1 MTRTSRGSE
10 LNFDT
15 EIEKT
20 ARRLRKITK
29 QQKAS
34 SSARTKIVVD
44 LSEFFKKPEIMA
56 EPEPTLR
63 RMANPDVNQQPL
75 CIELPNE
82 EVNFE
87 LKSGLIHLLPTFYGL
102 AGEDPHKHL
111 KEFHV
116 VCSSMK
122 PQGIIVDQ
130 IKMRAFPFSLTEKAK
145 DWLYYLPPGSIT
157 TWNELKRRFL
167 EKIFPASRATT
178 IRKEICGI
186 RQQTEETLY
195 EYWERFNQLCASCPH
210 HQISD
215 QLLIQY
221 FYEGLLLSDR
231 NMIDAASGG
240 ALVDKTLNQAKE
252 LITKVAANTQQFG
265 SRQDHPIKRVNEVG
279 INSIEQRLDNLTSL
293 MQKFMA
299 GNQQ

>member
-1 MTRTSRGSE
+1 
-10 LNFDT
+10 
-15 EIEKT
+15 
-20 ARRLRKITK
+20 
-29 QQKAS
+29 
-34 SSARTKIVVD
+34 
-44 LSEFFKKPEIMA
+44 
-56 EPEPTLR
+56 
-63 RMANPDVNQQPL
+63 MANPDVNQQPL

-87 LKSGLIHLLPTFYGL
+87 LKSGLIHLLPTFRGL

-122 PQGIIVDQ
+122 PQGVTVDQ

-167 EKIFPASRATT
+167 EKIFPASRATS
-178 IRKEICGI
+178 IRKEIYGI
-186 RQQTEETLY
+186 RQQTKETLY

-231 NMIDAASGG
+231 NMIDVASGG

-293 MQKFMA
+293 MQKFVA
-299 GNQQ
+299 GNQQQVKSCGICSNFDHPTDMCPTLQDEEHLNAIQGHQGQQYQRKYDLFSATYNPGWRDHPNLS